1 VIRQR
6 TAQWSPRQERV
17 ALLLAAGWTVK
28 GVAREVKVGE
38 RTVHTWLGDAG
49 YRAFVADLRG
59 RLLEEAIGKLTDA
72 AGSAVDVLRDLLA
85 HPNGSVRLRAALGV
99 LDCLLK
105 YREHAELDR
114 RVSGLEERLSD
125 VQDKCTIEQN

>member
-1 VIRQR
+1 MIRQLTATR
-6 TAQWSPRQERV
+6 TAKQERL
-17 ALLLAAGWTVK
+17 ALLLAAGWGIK
-28 GVAREVKVGE
+28 AAANEVKVGE
-38 RTVHTWLGDAG
+38 RTAHTWLGDAG

-59 RLLEEAIGKLTDA
+59 RMLEEAVGKLTDA

-85 HPNGSVRLRAALGV
+85 HPNGSVRLRAAMGV

-125 VQDKCTIEQN
+125 VQNKCTIEQN